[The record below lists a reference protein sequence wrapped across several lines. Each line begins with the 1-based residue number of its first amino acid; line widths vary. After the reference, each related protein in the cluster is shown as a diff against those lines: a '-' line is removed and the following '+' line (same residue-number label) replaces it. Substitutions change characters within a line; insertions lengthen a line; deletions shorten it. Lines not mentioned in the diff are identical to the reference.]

1 MEKSLFILLL
11 AFILRL
17 SLFNLP
23 TIANTLATRVEVVTP
38 ITSFKRLTEGLYLYQ
53 HSVPPYDGGIFHQPP
68 FLLVL
73 FSALSALPASVI
85 PIVYAAVDTYI
96 GYLLTTITYGKQ
108 RIYEKFPT
116 LEVEKGKKD
125 IDPWTVAALYLFNP
139 LTIASCVSKSTILFT
154 NLSIVLSLAY
164 ALKGKST
171 YSMLWIALASYLSC
185 YPAMLMPPMVLITYN
200 WAPHQLSLGKQVQ
213 TSAAYFVSS
222 LAMLLIASYA
232 LTGSWDYLYSTYG
245 TILCLTD
252 LTPNIGMFWYFFIE
266 MFDQFRNFFLVVFQL
281 HAFIFAVP
289 LCIRFREHPI
299 FVVIVLSGIMSI
311 FKSYP
316 SIGDAALY
324 LGLLPVHSEIFK
336 CKISQHYATFWLFVL
351 TSLTIIE
358 DTRYGFLIANLFLYS
373 ATLAPIFWHLWIYA
387 GSGNANFFYAITL
400 VYNLGQVL
408 LLIDV
413 VYAMLRRSFDIA
425 NPQALVKEVI
435 QR

>member
-1 MEKSLFILLL
+1 MEKPLFILLL

-23 TIANTLATRVEVVTP
+23 TIADTLATRVEVVTP
-38 ITSFKRLTEGLYLYQ
+38 ITSFKRLTEGVYLYQ

-73 FSALSALPASVI
+73 FSALSTLPSSVI

-96 GYLLTTITYGKQ
+96 GYLLTTISYDKQ
-108 RIYEKFPT
+108 RIYEKLPK
-116 LEVEKGKKD
+116 LEVEKGKND

-139 LTIASCVSKSTILFT
+139 LTIASCISKSTILFT
-154 NLSIVLSLAY
+154 NLSIVLSLAC
-164 ALKGKST
+164 ALKGRRM

-200 WAPHQLSLGKQVQ
+200 WAPCQLNLAKQVQ
-213 TSAAYFVSS
+213 ASTLYFLSS
-222 LAMLLIASYA
+222 FAILLIASWG

-281 HAFIFAVP
+281 HAFIFAAP

-299 FVVIVLSGIMSI
+299 FVVVVLSGIMSI

-324 LGLLPVHSEIFK
+324 LGLLPVHGEVFK
-336 CKISQHYATFWLFVL
+336 Y
-351 TSLTIIE
+351 
-358 DTRYGFLIANLFLYS
+358 TRYGFLIANLFLYS

-425 NPQALVKEVI
+425 TPQALGKEVI